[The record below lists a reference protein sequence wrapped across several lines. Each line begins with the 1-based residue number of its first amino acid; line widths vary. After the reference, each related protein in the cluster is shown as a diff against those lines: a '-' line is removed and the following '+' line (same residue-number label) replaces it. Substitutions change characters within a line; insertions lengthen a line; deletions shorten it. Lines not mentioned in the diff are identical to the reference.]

1 MTTLNG
7 FFMCQLQVQAGVAKN
22 FAYHI
27 NLCLSHTLVHI
38 TFSKNLVLYNPAY
51 IYAEF

>member
-1 MTTLNG
+1 MNDFTV
-7 FFMCQLQVQAGVAKN
+7 CQLQVQAGVAKN

-27 NLCLSHTLVHI
+27 YLSNKLVHI
-38 TFSKNLVLYNPAY
+38 AFARNLVSYNPAY